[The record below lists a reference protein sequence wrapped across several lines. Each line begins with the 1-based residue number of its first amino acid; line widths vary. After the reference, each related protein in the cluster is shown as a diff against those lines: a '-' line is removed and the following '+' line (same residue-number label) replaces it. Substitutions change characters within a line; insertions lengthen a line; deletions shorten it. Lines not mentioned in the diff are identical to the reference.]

1 MSEPSGVSVRAR
13 RRGRPPGSRS
23 GLLRNPDSDTA
34 LPAEPVRGRNRRG
47 RPPTRQRPGSLR
59 TASSEELPPSSPA
72 VTPQT
77 PHTPAQPPFTVIDPR
92 LFAQNAAPPSP
103 DQQQKLDAYLQSS
116 VTLWDD
122 QVVTSRPAVRNPKR
136 VSGQMTVPD
145 QPVSAEP
152 AESHNERALRMEAD
166 IAQWVEDT
174 ASTMHRISQL
184 RRQGRLRDTTEPPL
198 EPRLLPPALEEP
210 EAAACEPQRRTR
222 TMWDQLLIDAGDR
235 YREMTVVGR
244 RVRVAIRKRARQ
256 IAREREEQLRRRGVF
271 QRPEQAERA
280 AAEHSRRLAKWT
292 AAQVMRKW
300 SFVEGIVEEQ
310 RQMELEEEKSREDK
324 RVLFDMLQRSTQL
337 LEEQRAGPADLDEFS
352 SDEDRSEAEL
362 PTTVGT
368 VELLGE
374 PESEP
379 DESDGQMDVDSE
391 SSEEF
396 SSESETDDEMDA
408 LARDQDVPVEDLMP
422 QMDEESTVGS
432 DEETLGLAALAGDT
446 HTTEQPT
453 LLRGGDLRVYQRQGL
468 DWLAALQQQKV
479 NGILADEM
487 GLGKTIQTLAL
498 LAYLAEHRGIWGPH
512 LIIVPTSVLLNW
524 EQELHRWIPGF
535 KVLTY
540 YGSRAERKQKR
551 QGWSKPNAFHVCVTS
566 YQLAIQDARV
576 FGRKHWC
583 YMVLDEAQAIKNF
596 RSQRWQTLLGF
607 RAQHRLLLTGTPLQN
622 SLTELWSLLYFLMP
636 QEEGLAGVDRFREW
650 FAQPLEKLL
659 AAQPVVSG
667 DAHSFMQGTDAA
679 LARENEALDAVR
691 KLHTVLRPHVLRR
704 LKRDVERQLPDK
716 VEHVVY
722 CTLSK
727 RQRQLYDD
735 FMQRA
740 QTRDTLQRGTYLGV
754 MGCLMQ
760 LRKVCNHPDL
770 FETRPIVTSW
780 AVSGGGVAAFAH
792 VEQAVR
798 RRFATD
804 MPWSANGQ
812 ALWAQPGLLVAS
824 VEKQAQ
830 QAVARLDA
838 TPNLVRCGLGAAQN
852 ALEIVASEEKSWE
865 ELQMR
870 PRELRFRSVEHS
882 MRAINVAGLESSADA
897 WLRLAALNRARVQA
911 TQTAV
916 YRVPSLARAVHRNLL
931 ADGRLVLTGAQRLA
945 QLDDVIKRFMC
956 VTPSV
961 VVRNTPA
968 DMERVSPYMSTS
980 GLEHEIH
987 PSVLHVRQ
995 RVQRTGLMQPVM
1007 VRQQIQFPEP
1017 SLLQYDCGKLQALD
1031 RLLRQLLAAGR
1042 RVLLFTQMTR
1052 VLDILERWLNLRGL
1066 RYLRL
1071 DGATRVEQR
1080 WRLTE
1085 MFNHDRRWSVFISS
1099 TRAGGL
1105 GINLT
1110 GADTVIFYDS
1120 DWNHAM
1126 DAQCQDRCHRIGQ
1139 LREVHIYRLISQSTV
1154 EEAIWRKQCEKR
1166 WLDSV
1171 VIQQGQFDPNKRDA
1185 ALPSPSPVA
1194 PLAVGDWYDLA
1205 SAVLQQQQN
1214 PGEVLRSTTEQ
1225 RPEVSEREAGRAL
1238 AAAED
1243 AEDTRAL
1250 QVAITEVARADAL
1263 DLGMDADQATEEL
1276 AAPVE
1281 EASGGNDDDGIGHID
1296 DYMLRFITEFDV
1308 ED

>member
-77 PHTPAQPPFTVIDPR
+77 PHTPAQPPSTVIDPR

-116 VTLWDD
+116 MTLWDD

-152 AESHNERALRMEAD
+152 AESHDERALRMKAE

-337 LEEQRAGPADLDEFS
+337 LEEQRAGPADSDEFS

-679 LARENEALDAVR
+679 LARENEALEAVR

-824 VEKQAQ
+824 
-830 QAVARLDA
+830 
-838 TPNLVRCGLGAAQN
+838 
-852 ALEIVASEEKSWE
+852 
-865 ELQMR
+865 
-870 PRELRFRSVEHS
+870 
-882 MRAINVAGLESSADA
+882 
-897 WLRLAALNRARVQA
+897 
-911 TQTAV
+911 
-916 YRVPSLARAVHRNLL
+916 
-931 ADGRLVLTGAQRLA
+931 RLA

-968 DMERVSPYMSTS
+968 DMERVSPYISTS

-987 PSVLHVRQ
+987 PSVLNVRQ
-995 RVQRTGLMQPVM
+995 RVQRTVLMQPVM

-1185 ALPSPSPVA
+1185 ALPSPSPAA

-1214 PGEVLRSTTEQ
+1214 PGEVLRPTTEQ